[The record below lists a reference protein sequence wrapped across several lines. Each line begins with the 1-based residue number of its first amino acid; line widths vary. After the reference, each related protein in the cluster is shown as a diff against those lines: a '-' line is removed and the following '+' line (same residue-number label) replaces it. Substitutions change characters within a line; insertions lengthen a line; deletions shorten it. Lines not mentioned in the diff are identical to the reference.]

1 MNRFFKL
8 LWFDVFGFFHIR
20 SVIRKNKDTV
30 DFQRFGLRIDWVYR
44 IYTVINPSEED
55 KGDSVEVLR
64 IKAQNKMLPIH
75 RYVEKLGLSEYV
87 SVSVE
92 QIPDESDPKKMS
104 DSYLLVYY
112 PIMNVITT
120 FKIVVFFA
128 AIFAALGYLA
138 FF

>member
-1 MNRFFKL
+1 MIRFFKL
-8 LWFDVFGFFHIR
+8 LWFDVSGFFHIR
-20 SVIRKNKDTV
+20 NVVRKNKDTV
-30 DFQRFGLRIDWVYR
+30 DFQRLGLRVDWVYR
-44 IYTVINPSEED
+44 IYTVVNPSEED
-55 KGDSVEVLR
+55 KGDSPEVLR

-92 QIPDESDPKKMS
+92 QIPDASDPEKLS

-112 PIMNVITT
+112 PIMNIITT
-120 FKIVVFFA
+120 FKVVVFFSM
-128 AIFAALGYLA
+128 IFAVMGYLA